1 MKKLLKVVAVASLAA
16 CLGAAFAPS
25 AFADTLS
32 VSTDNPMVIE
42 VDSEADLFALN
53 ETANKT
59 AYENY
64 NGYTIEIT
72 KDITLTKDWTPLTDF
87 QGTMVGVKDDVISG
101 LKVENYGKAA
111 GLCGNASGAAFEKL
125 TIKNAVV
132 NTTASYAGAFAGDGF
147 TSSFTDCEAINV
159 SISGYRFVGGIVG
172 SCYGNI
178 TRCKVLTDTS
188 DTSVVEKTTIKSAN
202 SSISLAFGIGDN
214 VGGIIGYIGEGNTV
228 IYDCRV
234 NNIEVTGS
242 RQVGGIAG
250 FENYGNTVDEC
261 KVYDSIIKSASNS
274 VKITISYRTPAVGGV
289 TGQFGKATEDEKIT
303 CSNNYVENTTIIQN
317 STVDCYAGWAVGDA
331 TSYGSKAGNYIVENN
346 TKSGVSV
353 VYKGVTS
360 SPGDEIGYAVE

>member
-32 VSTDNPMVIE
+32 VSTDNPKVIE

-64 NGYTIEIT
+64 KGYTIEIT
-72 KDITLTKDWTPLTDF
+72 EDITLTKDWTPLTDF
-87 QGTMVGVKDDVISG
+87 QGTMVGVKADGSNAVISG

-159 SISGYRFVGGIVG
+159 SISGNRFVGGIVG

-178 TRCKVLTDTS
+178 TRCNVLTDST
-188 DTSVVEKTTIKSAN
+188 DTSVVSKTEIKSTD
-202 SSISLAFGIGDN
+202 SSASLARGSGDN

-228 IYDCRV
+228 VYDCKV
-234 NNIEVTGS
+234 TNIEVTGS

-250 FENYGNTVDEC
+250 FENYGNTVEEC
-261 KVYDSIIKSASNS
+261 KVYDSVIKSASNS
-274 VKITISYRTPAVGGV
+274 FMILVSNRTPAVGGI
-289 TGQFGKATEDEKIT
+289 TGQFGKATANERIT
-303 CSNNYVENTTIIQN
+303 CINNYVENTTIIQ
-317 STVDCYAGWAVGDA
+317 SSSVGCYAGWAVGDA
-331 TSYGSKAGNYIVENN
+331 GSYGSDSANYEVKNDCEN
-346 TKSGVSV
+346 
-353 VYKGVTS
+353 VTVKYGSNS
-360 SPGDEIGYAVE
+360 STNEIGHE